1 MMRFAA
7 WKRLRPYTRGVGVL
21 AFLTVLNGLAQVGL
35 AVLTRYVVDAALA
48 SGERLGLFCG
58 LLVGILLLLAA
69 LYALIAWCAG
79 STADRCMAKLRG
91 ELLAAAEY
99 SADARLRAY
108 HSGQLLSRGMED
120 VHTVC
125 DGAVS
130 ALPGLAGQL
139 TRLVASFGAIFFL
152 FPTAAGVLLAAAVA
166 VGGITAAL
174 RPVIKTRHRQVRLAE
189 EQVLAGMQENL
200 QQLELLQALNA
211 QPQSLRRFDRRLET
225 GLKIK
230 KQRRYWT
237 VGSNSLLSLLS
248 LTGTGVL
255 LVWGAGQVAA
265 GVMSYGGL
273 MALFQLLSLF
283 RGPVLGISGLWTKLA
298 AVEVAGERLLE
309 MLDAPKAEAT
319 AAVLPE
325 SVQAV
330 VFEDVSFHYP
340 NDETPVLERF
350 SARFPMTG
358 WVSLSGLSG
367 KGKTTLFKLILG
379 LYAPQ
384 QGRVYLET
392 AQGEVLCGRQTRG
405 LFAYVPQDYALFSGT
420 VLENLLLAAPEAD
433 LAARKNA
440 LEIAEAA
447 FVWTL
452 TDGEQT
458 QLQENN
464 GGLSKGQLQR
474 LAIARA
480 VLMDRRIFLLDE
492 CTSALDHG
500 TEDAVLRNLRKLPKN
515 AIVVTHRPEALE
527 GLENVTSLEIG

>member
-1 MMRFAA
+1 MIHFSA
-7 WKRLRPYTRGVGVL
+7 WKRLRPYIRGVGVL
-21 AFLTVLNGLAQVGL
+21 MILTVLNGLAQVGL

-69 LYALIAWCAG
+69 LYTLISWCAG
-79 STADRCMAKLRG
+79 STADRCMARLRG

-99 SADARLRAY
+99 SADARLRTY

-125 DGAVS
+125 DGTVS

-139 TRLVASFGAIFFL
+139 TQLLAAFGAIFFL
-152 FPTAAGVLLAAAVA
+152 YPAAAGILLIAAVA
-166 VGGITAAL
+166 VGGITAAM
-174 RPVIKTRHRQVRLAE
+174 RPVIKARHRQVRLAE

-200 QQLELLQALNA
+200 QQLELLQALDA
-211 QPQSLRRFDRRLET
+211 QAQSLYRFDRRLKA
-225 GLKIK
+225 GLAAK
-230 KQRRYWT
+230 KRRRYWT

-248 LTGTGVL
+248 LVGTGVL

-265 GVMSYGGL
+265 EAMSYGGL

-283 RGPVLGISGLWTKLA
+283 RGPVLGISGQWTRLA
-298 AVEVAGERLLE
+298 AVEVAGERLFE
-309 MLDAPKAEAT
+309 MLDAPKAEA
-319 AAVLPE
+319 AAPILPE
-325 SVQAV
+325 SVRAV
-330 VFEDVSFHYP
+330 VFENVTFHYP
-340 NDETPVLERF
+340 DDEAPVLERF
-350 SARFPMTG
+350 SARFPLTG
-358 WVSLSGLSG
+358 WVSLTGISG

-379 LYAPQ
+379 LYEPQ
-384 QGRVYLET
+384 EGRVYLET
-392 AQGEVLCGRQTRG
+392 ERGEVACGSQTRG

-420 VLENLLLAAPEAD
+420 ILENLLLAAPEAD
-433 LAARKNA
+433 LAVRKNA
-440 LEIAEAA
+440 LQTAESA

-500 TEDAVLRNLRKLPKN
+500 TESAVLRNLRKLPKS

-527 GLENVTSLEIG
+527 GLEDITAVGI